1 MKITKKN
8 YKQVC
13 RKLEKFFSHKSFIE
27 WHTYRGGLKKRISD
41 NIAFEPNDIKR
52 QKLKIID
59 AKTRDNGAIV
69 FFNYVLGESK
79 LTGIHRISIGDE
91 ILFCGNRVIIKEA
104 QKYYKSYGISHLYC
118 CYQIDK

>member
-1 MKITKKN
+1 MKITEKN

-13 RKLEKFFSHKSFIE
+13 KKLEKFFSHKSFTE
-27 WHTYRGGLKKRISD
+27 WHTYRGGLKKRIND
-41 NIAFEPNDIKR
+41 NMAFWPDDYKR

-59 AKTRDNGAIV
+59 AKTRDNGAVV
-69 FFNYVLGESK
+69 FFNYVLGGSK
-79 LTGIHRISIGDE
+79 LTGMHRISIGDE
-91 ILFCGNRVIIKEA
+91 ILFCGNRVIIKEV